1 MGKTMKE
8 WCRFSVVW
16 WHTFRWPVRRPDG
29 LHSSS
34 GQPALVAP
42 ERKCQSVPVLIAA
55 GATHEVD
62 ARAGTS
68 GFRPVLRRGHS
79 HSVRLPLLCRPRCSR
94 GQSCCDV
101 EKRKEWNSFWKSPV
115 LSGACEDAFLWYSE
129 HL

>member
-16 WHTFRWPVRRPDG
+16 WHTFRWPVRRPD
-29 LHSSS
+29 SSS

-42 ERKCQSVPVLIAA
+42 ER
-55 GATHEVD
+55 ATHEVD

-68 GFRPVLRRGHS
+68 GFRPVLRRGYS
-79 HSVRLPLLCRPRCSR
+79 HSVRLPLLCRPRRSR